1 MILFLIV
8 FIRTNE
14 NSICRLFAHMYII
27 DWCTCLYSPA
37 KLLIHLW
44 NQTLQE
50 FFLGRGD
57 SSCVG
62 GNKGH
67 IWRKLSE
74 LFKNSQKPAV
84 DACDICRSHG
94 VLNLRSGVQSLA

>member
-1 MILFLIV
+1 MFV
-8 FIRTNE
+8 FSCKTAYPFMEPNFTGI
-14 NSICRLFAHMYII
+14 
-27 DWCTCLYSPA
+27 
-37 KLLIHLW
+37 
-44 NQTLQE
+44 
-50 FFLGRGD
+50 FLGRGD